1 MLGLLEPRIEAPPN
15 FDIKL
20 PNGGIGCHLEAWTHI
35 MGLYTSLSADCALGE
50 VSAADEGREW
60 YALGST

>member
-15 FDIKL
+15 SDIEL

-35 MGLYTSLSADCALGE
+35 MGLHTSLSADCALKE
-50 VSAADEGREW
+50 VSAAGKRREW
-60 YALGST
+60 YAIGST